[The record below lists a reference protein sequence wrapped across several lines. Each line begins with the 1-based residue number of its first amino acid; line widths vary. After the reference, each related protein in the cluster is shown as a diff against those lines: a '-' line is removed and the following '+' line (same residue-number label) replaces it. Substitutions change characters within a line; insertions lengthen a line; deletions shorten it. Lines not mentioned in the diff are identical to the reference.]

1 VFRIFTELATALI
14 FGTNIL
20 LNNILGA
27 LRIQMKGYFLFQQLS
42 GAPSPCELFHNIQK
56 FDSSMNILN
65 KYLLKEYFVE
75 DI

>member
-1 VFRIFTELATALI
+1 MELATALI
-14 FGTNIL
+14 FGTDIL
-20 LNNILGA
+20 LNNISGA

-56 FDSSMNILN
+56 FQFDSSMNILN